1 MELRK
6 LPTVAVLSD
15 NVTVIEKEGMPIIRV
30 IHDKAE
36 AGIALHGGHVLWFKP
51 ADQEDV
57 IWLSEKA
64 LFDPA
69 KAFRGGIPVC
79 WPWFG
84 TIASPSHGFAR
95 TSQWHLVEHRENE
108 DGVIVCLGLEESE
121 ESLAIWPNAFQAR
134 LYVEVS
140 DTLKVTLD
148 VTNTD
153 DKAWTFSG
161 ALHTYLN
168 VADVRESVTT
178 GMGGEFID
186 KLQDGKVTQGGA
198 ELQLTDTVDRVYTQP
213 EAVIEITDPK
223 HDRTLSITN
232 DGHNCA
238 VIWNPWEAGAKGMG
252 DMADD
257 GYNTMLCVESVWNAA
272 SLEEGKALQ
281 PGDSHQLVTEIAV
294 K

>member
-6 LPTVAVLSD
+6 LPAIAVLSD
-15 NVTVIEKEGMPIIRV
+15 NVTVIEKEGIQIVRV

-36 AGIALHGGHVLWFKP
+36 AGISLHGGHVLWFKP
-51 ADQEDV
+51 AGQEDV

-64 LFDPA
+64 EFNTA

-95 TSQWHLVEHRENE
+95 TSQWYIVEHRETE
-108 DGVIVCLGLEESE
+108 DGVIVCLGLEENE
-121 ESLAIWPNAFQAR
+121 ESLAIWPNAFEAR

-140 DTLKVTLD
+140 EKLKVTLD

-153 DKAWTFSG
+153 DKEWKFSG

-168 VADVRESVTT
+168 IADVRESVTT
-178 GMGGEFID
+178 GMGGEFVD
-186 KLQDGKVTQGGA
+186 KLQDGQVTQGGS

-213 EAVIEITDPK
+213 EAVIEVSDPK
-223 HDRTLSITN
+223 YSRTITVTN
-232 DGHNCA
+232 NGHNSA
-238 VIWNPWEAGAKGMG
+238 VIWNPWEAGAKAMG
-252 DMADD
+252 DMADN
-257 GYNTMLCVESVWNAA
+257 GYETMLCVESTWNAD